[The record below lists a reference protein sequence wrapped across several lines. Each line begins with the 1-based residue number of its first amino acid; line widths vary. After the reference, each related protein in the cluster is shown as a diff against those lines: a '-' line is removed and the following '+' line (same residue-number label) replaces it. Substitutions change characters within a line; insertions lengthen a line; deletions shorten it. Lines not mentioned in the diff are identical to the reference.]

1 MGFAKTN
8 PRAAGTESLTHLC
21 QPARGDAATGKNEP
35 NAGHGDAFLGIGFIH
50 RRRLLPAQSAEWPLW
65 VGLLVLLVGLIL
77 PNSIGVGRAT
87 LWKLRSY

>member
-1 MGFAKTN
+1 MGFTKTN
-8 PRAAGTESLTHLC
+8 PRAAGTESLTHLL
-21 QPARGDAATGKNEP
+21 PAGE
-35 NAGHGDAFLGIGFIH
+35 LVH
-50 RRRLLPAQSAEWPLW
+50 RRRLLPARSAEWPLW